1 LGAAVSHARRD
12 LAEKVTMETD
22 VAIIGAGPAGSAAAI
37 GLAQRGYEVAL
48 IDKKIFPREK
58 PCGDFVNPINWPVL
72 RELGVE
78 DRVLAQPHA
87 EVSGF
92 RITTA
97 AGHDAAAQFTSASQE
112 RAIGLGIRR
121 AHLDQVLLERA
132 VESGV
137 TVRQGKRVDSLSR
150 TAHGWRIECFEE
162 SWFAR
167 ILIGADG
174 RNSWVAQRLGM
185 NGAASTGGRAIGFQ
199 IRLRLSNPVTT
210 ARRRENNAPAPLLS
224 FSAQRESLHHSNS
237 LARVGPRQSLGMT
250 TWSARAKEPVIT
262 SSNVEIHLF
271 PGGYAGVVGL
281 GDGTINL
288 GFAIDRRKLPRENN
302 FDFLF
307 FEALPRNP
315 YLNDLLLRSEGASGL
330 RSAYPVHFPERRCY
344 GEALLLIGD
353 AARVSEPVT
362 GEGIYFAMRSGLI
375 AAETVDQA
383 LRNDDRSAARL
394 RNYSENCRRAFRSRS
409 LLNSLIRFAVYRPA
423 VLDPFIRL
431 SAKNDRMLNSLV
443 GFVCAPEAAR

>member
-1 LGAAVSHARRD
+1 MMEAV
-12 LAEKVTMETD
+12 D

-58 PCGDFVNPINWPVL
+58 PCGDFVNPINWPVF

-87 EVSGF
+87 EVTGF

-97 AGHDAAAQFTSASQE
+97 TGHDAAAQFTSASQE
-112 RAIGLGIRR
+112 PAIGLGIRR
-121 AHLDQVLLERA
+121 AQLDQVLLERA

-137 TVRQGKRVDSLSR
+137 AVHQGKRVDSLSR
-150 TAHGWRIECFEE
+150 TAHGWRIECLEE
-162 SWFAR
+162 SWRAR

-185 NGAASTGGRAIGFQ
+185 NGTASTGGRAIGFQ
-199 IRLRLSNPVTT
+199 IRLRLSNPVAT
-210 ARRRENNAPAPLLS
+210 ARRSGNNAPVPPSS
-224 FSAQRESLHHSNS
+224 FRAQPESLHQSNS
-237 LARVGPRQSLGMT
+237 PARGGPRPSLGMT
-250 TWSARAKEPVIT
+250 TWSAKAKDPVIA
-262 SSNVEIHLF
+262 SGNVEIHLF

-315 YLNDLLLRSEGASGL
+315 YLNDLLLRSENASEL

-344 GEALLLIGD
+344 GDALLLIGD

-362 GEGIYFAMRSGLI
+362 GEGIYFAMRSGLM
-375 AAETVDQA
+375 AAENVDQA
-383 LRNDDRSAARL
+383 LRDGDRSAARL
-394 RNYSENCRRAFRSRS
+394 REYSENCRRAFRSR
-409 LLNSLIRFAVYRPA
+409 LALNSLIRCAIYRPA
-423 VLDPFIRL
+423 ILDPFIRL
-431 SAKNDRMLNSLV
+431 SAKHDRMLNSLV